1 MGEATFTAKITSKR
15 QITLPK
21 GLCDRLGLREGDRV
35 AFVEDDEGIHV
46 KRDFDPEAFRA
57 NLRWW
62 REQLKPH
69 WKEQGYEGMTADE
82 IFLEIRGPDPVDEIE
97 QAAGDP

>member
-1 MGEATFTAKITSKR
+1 MSESTFTAKITSKR

-21 GLCDRLGLREGDRV
+21 GLCERLGLREGDRV
-35 AFVEDDEGIHV
+35 AFVEDGEGVHLE
-46 KRDFDPEAFRA
+46 KDFDSEEFLAK
-57 NLRWW
+57 LRWW
-62 REQLKPH
+62 REKLKPH
-69 WKEQGYEGMTADE
+69 WKEQGYEGMTADD

>member
-1 MGEATFTAKITSKR
+1 MSESTFTAKITSKR

-21 GLCDRLGLREGDRV
+21 GLCDRLGVREGDKI
-35 AFVEDDEGIHV
+35 AFVEDEEGIRME
-46 KRDFDPEAFRA
+46 RDVDPEAFRA

-62 REQLKPH
+62 REKLKPH

-97 QAAGDP
+97 QAAGEP